1 MVMAR
6 TKIFVSFEYKTGH
19 GLKEDLIAQARQPD
33 SPFSVTDFS
42 LREREPESG
51 WLDKARRAIE
61 RCDVFVTLL
70 SKDTHT
76 APGVLEEI
84 KIARRLGKPRFQL
97 RAQGHRWR
105 AMRGAGNLVVW
116 TWPNLQRE
124 LSLR

>member
-1 MVMAR
+1 MAR
-6 TKIFVSFEYKTGH
+6 TKIFVSFEYETGY
-19 GLKEDLIAQARQPD
+19 GLKETLIGQAEQPD

-42 LREREPESG
+42 LQEREPESD
-51 WLDKARRAIE
+51 WLDKAKQAIA

-70 SKDTHT
+70 SKDTHN

-97 RAQGHRWR
+97 RAQGHKWR
-105 AMRGAGNLVVW
+105 AMRGAGRLVVW

-124 LSLR
+124 LAPR

>member
-1 MVMAR
+1 MAR
-6 TKIFVSFEYKTGH
+6 TKIFVSFEYETGH

-70 SKDTHT
+70 SQNTHN

-84 KIARRLGKPRFQL
+84 KIARGLGKPRFQL
-97 RAQGHRWR
+97 RAQGHKWR
-105 AMRGAGNLVVW
+105 EMPDAGKLVVW
-116 TWPNLQRE
+116 TWANLQRE
-124 LSLR
+124 LAPR